1 MDNFTAE
8 QVEQTAEYLMH
19 STPNWYRESFGDW
32 KGSVHT
38 CDRAP
43 KDATTMLRAYAERLR
58 QDDKDAKDAAR
69 YRWLREEEDWD
80 SAIDEAIKGG
90 CMNTPEE
97 LEWSA
102 RNMDEM
108 HLPNVADTYR
118 AYAECLRELARVT
131 AERDELRKKLWDE
144 ELLAREFHDRYSAE
158 LTALNKMRVERDAW
172 RKLVRDYNAT
182 HGYIDPIEI
191 PPELEQSP

>member
-1 MDNFTAE
+1 M
-8 QVEQTAEYLMH
+8 
-19 STPNWYRESFGDW
+19 
-32 KGSVHT
+32 HT

-131 AERDELRKKLWDE
+131 AERDELKRRIVDADVGVVENFHISDTRATLTLRRVGPLSQVSWVPFIGTHVGLLSLTDSERK
-144 ELLAREFHDRYSAE
+144 
-158 LTALNKMRVERDAW
+158 
-172 RKLVRDYNAT
+172 
-182 HGYIDPIEI
+182 
-191 PPELEQSP
+191 